1 MIKDSM
7 RAGKEESIN
16 NKSQFF
22 DLLFKSTI
30 LDKITLGENVGK
42 KDRQVVGLP
51 GKRRGIRAEL

>member
-1 MIKDSM
+1 M

-16 NKSQFF
+16 NKSRFF

-42 KDRQVVGLP
+42 KTGRWWGCQGREEGSGLSCERLQP
-51 GKRRGIRAEL
+51 

>member
-1 MIKDSM
+1 M